1 MACLRYLS
9 LCPCPRCLVLKSRI
23 PMIGTKTDSKQR
35 ISLARIDS
43 EDSREKVELARKSMF
58 EEGVNITSATIERL
72 LQPTSL
78 VATRVLLAIF
88 FFHLLLLIHYT

>member
-1 MACLRYLS
+1 
-9 LCPCPRCLVLKSRI
+9 
-23 PMIGTKTDSKQR
+23 MIGTKTDSKQR

-58 EEGVNITSATIERL
+58 EEGVNITSATIEHL

-88 FFHLLLLIHYT
+88 FSFVITNPLYVECFLRALICSRFQFL